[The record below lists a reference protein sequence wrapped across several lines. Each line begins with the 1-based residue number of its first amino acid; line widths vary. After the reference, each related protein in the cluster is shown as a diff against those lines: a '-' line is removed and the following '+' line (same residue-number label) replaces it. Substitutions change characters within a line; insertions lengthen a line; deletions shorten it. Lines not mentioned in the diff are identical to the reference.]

1 MPARRQGDRAGVPDV
16 QRWTVDALTRL
27 VQIIHPDYGRRVAL
41 VNGDELH
48 LLSTYRTAYDFAT
61 AAVETGQKLREILS
75 TDLSG
80 IVLDYCEVY
89 ALRSGWRFLP
99 SFDHPEHTACCL
111 VSGCANAHAIPQD
124 AAPAAPPWFTK
135 GNGMHLRAHGEPL
148 TIPAFA
154 LGGAEEA
161 ELAAIYLIG
170 ADGVPRRVGLTAGN
184 EFADPAMPLEDAR
197 LLSRAKLRN
206 CAIGPE
212 LTLDAEFQDV
222 AGSVAVER
230 NGMPIWSKKIRTGEK
245 HTAFRL
251 EQIEQR
257 HFELEAHRIPGDVHV
272 HFLGG
277 SVSSYADG
285 LVLDERDEV
294 VIQWDGFG
302 LPLRNRIEREPA
314 ATHSVKSL

>member
-1 MPARRQGDRAGVPDV
+1 
-16 QRWTVDALTRL
+16 LTRL

-41 VNGDELH
+41 VHGDELH
-48 LLSTYRTAYDFAT
+48 LLSTYRTAYHFAT
-61 AAVETGQKLREILS
+61 AAIETGQKLRDLLS

-80 IVLDYCEVY
+80 IILDYREVY
-89 ALRSGWRFLP
+89 ALRSAWRFLP

-111 VSGCANAHAIPQD
+111 VSGCANAHGIVNGSV
-124 AAPAAPPWFTK
+124 PAAPPWFTK

-154 LGGAEEA
+154 LGGVEEA
-161 ELAAIYLIG
+161 ELAAVYLIG
-170 ADGVPRRVGLTAGN
+170 PDGVPRRVGLTPGN
-184 EFADPAMPLEDAR
+184 EFADPIMAAQDGR

-212 LTLDAEFQDV
+212 LALDAEFQDV

-230 NGMPIWSKKIRTGEK
+230 NAMPIWSKEIRTGEK

-251 EQIEQR
+251 EQIEQH
-257 HFELEAHRIPGDVHV
+257 HFEFEPHRIPGDVHV

-277 SVSSYADG
+277 SVSSYGDG
-285 LVLDERDEV
+285 VVLDQGDEV
-294 VIQWDGFG
+294 VIQWEGFG
-302 LPLRNRIEREPA
+302 RPLRNRIEREA
-314 ATHSVKSL
+314 SATHSAESL

>member
-1 MPARRQGDRAGVPDV
+1 M
-16 QRWTVDALTRL
+16 TRL
-27 VQIIHPDYGRRVAL
+27 VQIIHPEYGRRVAL

-48 LLSTYRTAYDFAT
+48 LLSTYRTAYGFA
-61 AAVETGQKLREILS
+61 AAAIETGQKLRELLS

-80 IVLDYCEVY
+80 IVLDYREVY

-99 SFDHPEHTACCL
+99 SFDHPQNTACCL
-111 VSGCANAHAIPQD
+111 VSGCANAHGALDSVP
-124 AAPAAPPWFTK
+124 PTAPPWFTK
-135 GNGMHLRAHGEPL
+135 GNGMHLRAHREPL
-148 TIPAFA
+148 TIPSFA
-154 LGGAEEA
+154 CSGAEEA
-161 ELAAIYLIG
+161 EIAAIYLIG
-170 ADGVPRRVGLTAGN
+170 PDGAPRRVGLTPGN
-184 EFADPAMPLEDAR
+184 EFADPAMAAQDAR
-197 LLSRAKLRN
+197 LLSRAKLRT
-206 CAIGPE
+206 CSIGPE
-212 LTLDAEFQDV
+212 LALDAEFQDV
-222 AGSVAVER
+222 TGSVAVER
-230 NGMPIWSKKIRTGEK
+230 SGAPIWSKAIRTGEN

-257 HFELEAHRIPGDVHV
+257 HFEFEAHRIPGDVHV

-285 LVLDERDEV
+285 FVLDERDEV

>member
-1 MPARRQGDRAGVPDV
+1 
-16 QRWTVDALTRL
+16 LTRL
-27 VQIIHPDYGRRVAL
+27 VQIIHPEYGRRVAL

-48 LLSTYRTAYDFAT
+48 LLSTYRTAYDFAM
-61 AAVETGQKLREILS
+61 AAIETGQKLRELLS

-80 IVLDYCEVY
+80 IVLDYREVY
-89 ALRSGWRFLP
+89 ALRSGWRYLP

-111 VSGCANAHAIPQD
+111 VSGCANAHGVTN
-124 AAPAAPPWFTK
+124 AAPPGAPPIAPPWFTK

-154 LGGAEEA
+154 LSGAEEA

-170 ADGVPRRVGLTAGN
+170 PDGVPRRVGLTPGN
-184 EFADPAMPLEDAR
+184 EFADPAMAAQDAR
-197 LLSRAKLRN
+197 LLSRAKLRT

-212 LTLDAEFQDV
+212 LALDAEFQDV

-230 NGMPIWSKKIRTGEK
+230 GGAEIWAKEIKTGEK

-251 EQIEQR
+251 EQIEQH
-257 HFELEAHRIPGDVHV
+257 HFEFEPHRIPGDVHV

-285 LVLDERDEV
+285 VVLDQGDEV
-294 VIQWDGFG
+294 VIQWEGFG

-314 ATHSVKSL
+314 ATHPVESL